1 MYKNIYP
8 TDKCLQKKYYISL
21 VESHW
26 VYKLDLRAVHV
37 HVQKQMVN
45 TKRTK
50 WWFWKIFCLLLF
62 CCFVYLL
69 SKILLVFICILCFI
83 FNLFFCKFCCVCVC
97 VVLFELFLLYFFSS
111 IYSLKRERKMVCSLM
126 GEEVQSIC
134 EETRERKQKTL
145 STEWVLNNV
154 NESMVDCAFM

>member
-37 HVQKQMVN
+37 NVQKQMVN

-83 FNLFFCKFCCVCVC
+83 FNLFFISFAVCVC
-97 VVLFELFLLYFFSS
+97 CAFWVVLALFLFLYLFSKEREKDGLQS
-111 IYSLKRERKMVCSLM
+111 DGWRGAEYLWGDKGEKTENIIY
-126 GEEVQSIC
+126 
-134 EETRERKQKTL
+134 
-145 STEWVLNNV
+145 WVSF
-154 NESMVDCAFM
+154 E